1 MKIYVDGG
9 NAGGIVS
16 YGWWTDG
23 PPADEG
29 YGITFKGKYSTNN
42 VAEYTAI
49 AAALIHVLSLN
60 HGHHPHD
67 AWDPFDLI
75 IVSDSQ
81 LTVNQ
86 LNGEWRVK
94 APHLR
99 PIAGLVHMMIEA
111 LDDLGIDFQAVHMS
125 NKTDEIKRAHKLA
138 HKTINEELKER
149 RPLTQRLLSEEEE

>member
-29 YGITFKGKYSTNN
+29 YGITFKGKHATNN
-42 VAEYTAI
+42 VAEYTAV
-49 AAALIHVLSLN
+49 AAALIHILTLQDQ
-60 HGHHPHD
+60 PD
-67 AWDPFDLI
+67 EFT
-75 IVSDSQ
+75 IVSDSE

-99 PIAGLVHMMIEA
+99 PLAGLVHMMMEA
-111 LDDLGIDFQAVHMS
+111 LDGLGIGFQAVHMS

-149 RPLTQRLLSEEEE
+149 RPLTQRLLSEEDE